1 MSETAKSAGN
11 RETVPAGCLPPWEV
25 GELPEPPPIGWSP
38 RSLLGP
44 GLLMTGAAIGAGE
57 WLIGPAMTSQYGAA
71 MMWLAL
77 ISIILQACYNLEVM
91 RYTLYCGEP
100 ILVGCFRTRPGP
112 VFWTFVYLALDFGAI
127 WPYLAANAAVPLTA
141 AFMGHIPGAAVD
153 MAGNAIPDA
162 IRDHELLIKQW
173 VSYGV
178 FISVFIPLIFGGKV
192 YNSMEKVMTA
202 KIVLV
207 LGYLLFI
214 GIFYVKGSTWM
225 ELWGGWIGSPGT
237 RDGKFSFH
245 WLPQQAQGEVLDY
258 ALLASFAAIAGAG
271 GLSNTAFSAYC
282 RDKGWGM
289 GPLVGALPSAVGGHT
304 IELSHV
310 GKVFHVNQTS
320 LARWKGWL
328 KIINRDQWAIWVIGC
343 IFGMAIPSLVSL
355 EFIRD
360 LGRKVEGD
368 ELAAVT
374 ARLITE
380 RTGHQAFWW
389 LTLLCGFM
397 VLTPSQISTIDGIIR
412 RWTDIIWT
420 GIPAVQK
427 MGGNQVKYIYY
438 GLLAAY
444 AVFGMIVL
452 IVLPKPLVLV
462 KIASILYNYA
472 LGFSALHTLVLN
484 CTLMPRELRPGIW
497 LRIGMCLAFV
507 FFTVVSVFATVQFIH
522 GLK

>member
-1 MSETAKSAGN
+1 
-11 RETVPAGCLPPWEV
+11 
-25 GELPEPPPIGWSP
+25 
-38 RSLLGP
+38 
-44 GLLMTGAAIGAGE
+44 
-57 WLIGPAMTSQYGAA
+57 
-71 MMWLAL
+71 
-77 ISIILQACYNLEVM
+77 M

-100 ILVGCFRTRPGP
+100 ILVGCFRTLPGP
-112 VFWTFVYLALDFGAI
+112 KFWTFAYLILDFGAI

-141 AFMGHIPGAAVD
+141 AFLGHIPGAEFD
-153 MAGNAIPDA
+153 MDRNPIAADVRA
-162 IRDHELLIKQW
+162 HELLIKQW
-173 VSYGV
+173 VSYGI

-202 KIVLV
+202 KIIVV
-207 LGYLLFI
+207 LGYLTFI
-214 GIFYVKGSTWM
+214 GVFYVSGSTWL
-225 ELWGGWIGSPGT
+225 ELWGGWIGSPAI
-237 RDGKFSFH
+237 RDGRLSFQ
-245 WLPQQAQGEVLDY
+245 WLPTTNPGEQLDF

-310 GKVFHVNQTS
+310 GKVFKVNATS
-320 LARWKGWL
+320 LERWTGWL
-328 KIINRDQWAIWVIGC
+328 KIINRDQWTIWVIGC

-374 ARLITE
+374 AKLISE
-380 RTGHQAFWW
+380 RTGHAIFWW

-427 MGGNQVKYIYY
+427 MGGNQVKYVYY
-438 GLLAAY
+438 GLLSAY
-444 AVFGMIVL
+444 AAFGMVVL
-452 IVLPKPLVLV
+452 ITLPKPLVLV
-462 KIASILYNYA
+462 KIASVMYNYA

-484 CTLMPRELRPGIW
+484 CTMLPRELRPGW
-497 LRIGMCLAFV
+497 KLRAGLFLAFV
-507 FFTVVSVFATVQFIH
+507 FFTIVSIFATKQFIA
-522 GLK
+522 GLSK

>member
-1 MSETAKSAGN
+1 
-11 RETVPAGCLPPWEV
+11 
-25 GELPEPPPIGWSP
+25 
-38 RSLLGP
+38 
-44 GLLMTGAAIGAGE
+44 MTGAAIGAGE
-57 WLIGPAMTSQYGAA
+57 WLIGPAMTSQYGAV

-77 ISIILQACYNLEVM
+77 ISIVLQACYNLEVM

-112 VFWTFVYLALDFGAI
+112 IFWTFVYLALDFGAI

-141 AFMGHIPGAAVD
+141 AFMGHIPGAAFD
-153 MAGNAIPDA
+153 MAGNVIPDA
-162 IRDHELLIKQW
+162 IREHELLIKQW

-178 FISVFIPLIFGGKV
+178 FISVFIPLVFGGKV

-202 KIVLV
+202 KLVLV

-214 GIFYVKGSTWM
+214 GIFFVKGSTWW
-225 ELWGGWIGSPGT
+225 ELWSGWIGSPGI
-237 RDGKFSFH
+237 RDGNFSLQ
-245 WLPQQAQGEVLDY
+245 WLPDKPAGEKLDY

-310 GKVFHVNQTS
+310 GKVFNVNETS

-328 KIINRDQWAIWVIGC
+328 KVINRDQWAIWVIGC

-374 ARLITE
+374 AKLITE
-380 RTGHQAFWW
+380 RTGHQIFWW

-397 VLTPSQISTIDGIIR
+397 VLTPSQVSTIDGIVR

-427 MGGNQVKYIYY
+427 MGGNQVKYVYY
-438 GLLAAY
+438 GLLSAY
-444 AVFGMIVL
+444 SIFGMIVL

-484 CTLMPRELRPGIW
+484 CTFLPRELRPGPW
-497 LRIGMCLAFV
+497 LRIGMSLAFV
-507 FFTVVSVFATVQFIH
+507 FFTIVSVFATVQFIR